1 MSRVCNSCSR
11 GPLVGNSRS
20 HSNIATK
27 RRQLV
32 NLQPRTIGGQKVR
45 LCTRCIRMV
54 KTATVVSAAKK
65 TVKKS

>member
-1 MSRVCNSCSR
+1 
-11 GPLVGNSRS
+11 VGNSRS

-54 KTATVVSAAKK
+54 KTAKVVTPAKPVAKK
-65 TVKKS
+65 TVKKATKKA

>member
-1 MSRVCNSCSR
+1 
-11 GPLVGNSRS
+11 VGNSRS